1 MKLGDFYDKKP
12 VERVKNTQ
20 VFDLN
25 NDHKEA
31 ILGAQIATLEDRI
44 VEIDS
49 INGEKSHLQSLL
61 DNKTLANESLLGDNK
76 TLNDRIDRLDAEV
89 VEKHRIFE
97 DMAVMK
103 SNFDNM
109 SSGWGELSANLN
121 TVTAKSE
128 GQEAELEQLRVNNAN
143 LQIKAASDY
152 QDTLNKKTVETELKV
167 ALGNLQQEHQALTE
181 FSKDLSTK
189 YTESD
194 AMTKKL
200 DKDSLGLHNQLAMMT
215 SIKNELEQKLLIR
228 NQSGSTDAE
237 KRVRTELSKQM
248 DDLMDDMT
256 TIAVENKRLRADLS
270 APRPMSVGAIA
281 KQEGFKVPLASSA
294 LNYRKNTLGNSKPTL
309 IRFAHKEIS
318 NDN

>member
-200 DKDSLGLHNQLAMMT
+200 DKESLGLHNQLAMMT

-318 NDN
+318 NDD

>member
-248 DDLMDDMT
+248 ADLMDDMT
-256 TIAVENKRLRADLS
+256 TIAIENKRLRADLS

-318 NDN
+318 NDD

>member
-143 LQIKAASDY
+143 LQIKAESDY

-189 YTESD
+189 YTEAD

-256 TIAVENKRLRADLS
+256 TIAIENKRLRVELA
-270 APRPMSVGAIA
+270 APRAMSVGAIA
-281 KQEGFKVPLASSA
+281 KQEGFKVPLASAA

-318 NDN
+318 NDD

>member
-215 SIKNELEQKLLIR
+215 SIKNELEQKLLVR

-256 TIAVENKRLRADLS
+256 TIAIENKRLRADLS